1 MMAGD
6 RFGRWVLIEPAS
18 PAQNGK
24 KRWLARCDCG
34 VTRPV
39 VVAAMKS
46 RISASCGCVRA
57 VSRRTHGMSK
67 SKSYQAYATMISRC
81 ENPRFPK
88 FKSYGARGIKVCQR
102 WRHDFA
108 AFMADMGERPEG
120 MTLDRIDNDGDYEP
134 SNCRWATLLEQ
145 SINKRNTVRLTH
157 NGKTM
162 SLVEWSSI
170 TGIPYGT
177 IRQRIYRYG
186 WSVEQ
191 ALGGGR

>member
-1 MMAGD
+1 
-6 RFGRWVLIEPAS
+6 
-18 PAQNGK
+18 
-24 KRWLARCDCG
+24 
-34 VTRPV
+34 
-39 VVAAMKS
+39 
-46 RISASCGCVRA
+46 
-57 VSRRTHGMSK
+57 
-67 SKSYQAYATMISRC
+67 
-81 ENPRFPK
+81 
-88 FKSYGARGIKVCQR
+88 
-102 WRHDFA
+102 
-108 AFMADMGERPEG
+108 MADMGERPEG